1 MPSSAVAG
9 MASLPSP
16 VLCLMVKPMTEIE
29 LNEQIERLLTEPAY
43 IRSVRQTGSAYRREM
58 GVRKSDKRMQA
69 ISHHYIPRGPFVNW
83 SFDGST
89 LFHSGYYI
97 KYPRSS
103 KEKKLLK
110 KLTSKRVR
118 RALDLPMK
126 GKQYRRL
133 LDYWWMLD

>member
-43 IRSVRQTGSAYRREM
+43 IRSVRQTGPAYRREM

-97 KYPRSS
+97 KYPRSR

-133 LDYWWMLD
+133 LDYWWILD

>member
-43 IRSVRQTGSAYRREM
+43 IRSVRQTGPAYRREM

-103 KEKKLLK
+103 KEKKFLK

-133 LDYWWMLD
+133 LDYWWILD

>member
-43 IRSVRQTGSAYRREM
+43 IRSVRQTGPAYRREM

-97 KYPRSS
+97 KYLRSS

-133 LDYWWMLD
+133 LDYWWILD

>member
-43 IRSVRQTGSAYRREM
+43 IRSVRQMGPAYRREM

-69 ISHHYIPRGPFVNW
+69 ISHHYINKRGFLQ
-83 SFDGST
+83 FKYAGA
-89 LFHSGYYI
+89 LFSYAG
-97 KYPRSS
+97 
-103 KEKKLLK
+103 
-110 KLTSKRVR
+110 
-118 RALDLPMK
+118 LDFL
-126 GKQYRRL
+126 
-133 LDYWWMLD
+133 

>member
-58 GVRKSDKRMQA
+58 GVRKSDKRKQA

-103 KEKKLLK
+103 KEKELLK

-133 LDYWWMLD
+133 LDYWWILD